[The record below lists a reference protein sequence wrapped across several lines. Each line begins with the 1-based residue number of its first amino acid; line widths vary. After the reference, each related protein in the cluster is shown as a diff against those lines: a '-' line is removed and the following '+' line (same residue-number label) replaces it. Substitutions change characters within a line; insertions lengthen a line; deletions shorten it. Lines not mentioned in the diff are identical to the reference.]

1 MTDYKFSGIIVDLK
15 ADNSHASAR
24 VAATMGGT
32 DLDGGQTQIS
42 AGCLVVTHASE
53 AGRIDAGGADSLKVV
68 GVATQTRAEG
78 DSRPLTYTRS
88 GLVHCIKNASSLPTG
103 SKVKSGEQ
111 GTVVVASNSDAD
123 TILTIGR
130 CVEGST
136 ATVGGEVV
144 VVQLTL

>member
-1 MTDYKFSGIIVDLK
+1 MTDYHFQGIIVDMK

-24 VAATMGGT
+24 VCATMGGT
-32 DLDGGQTQIS
+32 DLTNVQTMIS
-42 AGCLVVTHASE
+42 AGAVVVTHASE
-53 AGRIDAGGADSLKVV
+53 AGRIDVGGADSLKVL
-68 GVATQTRAEG
+68 GVATQTRAVG
-78 DSRPLTYTRS
+78 DTRPLTYTRS
-88 GLVHCIKNASSLPTG
+88 GLVHMIKDASSLPSG
-103 SKVKSGEQ
+103 SKVKSGAQ
-111 GTVVVASNSDAD
+111 GTVVVATNSDAD